1 MGILSLGEEVTI
13 EELKREGF
21 YHHWEGTYVYEHHI
35 QFNGRKRQVYKI
47 FYWPESYN
55 KGTHLCNKAIVRYSG
70 RYWNPKPNI
79 YDIEDISD
87 LIMLKHLANEGK
99 AED

>member
-1 MGILSLGEEVTI
+1 MNI
-13 EELKREGF
+13 K
-21 YHHWEGTYVYEHHI
+21 
-35 QFNGRKRQVYKI
+35 FNGRKRQVYKI

-55 KGTHLCNKAIVRYSG
+55 KGRHLCNKAIVRYND
-70 RYWNPKPNI
+70 RYWNSNPKVHI
-79 YDIEDISD
+79 IEDISD

>member
-1 MGILSLGEEVTI
+1 MGILSLGEGVTI

-21 YHHWEGTYVYEHHI
+21 YHHWEGTYVYEHYI

-55 KGTHLCNKAIVRYSG
+55 IGRNLCNKAIVRYND
-70 RYWNPKPNI
+70 RYWNSNPKAHV
-79 YDIEDISD
+79 IEDISD